1 MAEPPNNGEKQ
12 AGNCSNGICRVID
25 ASRSPSP
32 DPKRYETR
40 KETIPMHA
48 PKQIFLLVF
57 AFVACTSITFAKN
70 AGDLL
75 KQYIENPKKAVKG
88 ELLALVEIVSID
100 TDTVPENNC
109 KQTGTL
115 HLRLIE
121 SVGGEVPKDFTVRF
135 FKRHAESLDAW
146 TWDHANLTVGKRLLG
161 FFNQW
166 ETKWAVRQDGRTNVI
181 NNPENIDKDLIKRV
195 QLLFKT
201 ALQPMPE
208 DKKQSKVPED
218 TARKL
223 ADPQQ

>member
-1 MAEPPNNGEKQ
+1 M
-12 AGNCSNGICRVID
+12 
-25 ASRSPSP
+25 
-32 DPKRYETR
+32 
-40 KETIPMHA
+40 
-48 PKQIFLLVF
+48 
-57 AFVACTSITFAKN
+57 
-70 AGDLL
+70 
-75 KQYIENPKKAVKG
+75 KG

-100 TDTVPENNC
+100 PDTIPENNW

-121 SVGGEVPKDFTVRF
+121 AVGGEIPKDFTVRF

-146 TWDHANLTVGKRLLG
+146 TWDHATLTVGKQLLG

-166 ETKWAVRQDGRTNVI
+166 ETRWAVRQDGRTNVI

-218 TARKL
+218 TACKL